1 MSVLVYYGGDRTH
14 DAKAIASHDVV
25 LTTYG
30 VLTSA
35 YKQVRIVLCVNFL
48 FQNMFFFCLVELK
61 ILKFTTCRIWQTVFS
76 TGLIGIGLFLMKLTR
91 SNHGKLKLLKL
102 RLNCPLI
109 VDGV

>member
-35 YKQVRIVLCVNFL
+35 YKQVRSVLFVNFL
-48 FQNMFFFCLVELK
+48 YPCFFSVKL
-61 ILKFTTCRIWQTVFS
+61 ILKF
-76 TGLIGIGLFLMKLTR
+76 
-91 SNHGKLKLLKL
+91 
-102 RLNCPLI
+102 
-109 VDGV
+109 

>member
-35 YKQVRIVLCVNFL
+35 YKQVRIVFCVDFSVPKHLVFFIL
-48 FQNMFFFCLVELK
+48 F
-61 ILKFTTCRIWQTVFS
+61 S
-76 TGLIGIGLFLMKLTR
+76 
-91 SNHGKLKLLKL
+91 
-102 RLNCPLI
+102 
-109 VDGV
+109 